1 MVRMQIAT
9 LSTLHLTIHGK
20 PKSDT
25 KDIVIQAAEKF
36 ISGAVTS
43 PSAKAKKKP
52 VALRFDADFLAAID
66 AMAARRGTSRNAIIS
81 YWCSKGVESE

>member
-1 MVRMQIAT
+1 MAVQR
-9 LSTLHLTIHGK
+9 K

-25 KDIVIQAAEKF
+25 NAIDMKAAARF
-36 ISGAVTS
+36 ISGA
-43 PSAKAKKKP
+43 SASAPAKPKKVP
-52 VALRFDADFLAAID
+52 VALRFDPDLLAAID